1 MPKYIKKRKR
11 EDDKQ
16 KFGCIYLLTNLIT
29 LLCYV
34 GKTIDFKRRMGEHK
48 RRKRKAY
55 ISYSIQKHGW
65 HNFKKEILIDNIPE
79 EALNNLEI
87 YYIAFYNTM
96 CPYGYNLTRG
106 GEGTSGYKASKET
119 REKLSQA
126 TIRHQAKR
134 DRFGS
139 VDFQK
144 KHNKYR
150 ARGPGPMEIH
160 IGMYF
165 TRAKAEKALKH
176 FLKSGERMESD
187 LVTRKRGK
195 GCIVK
200 RGKQYRAI
208 YTRNKKKKS
217 KSFGTVEE
225 CEEWL
230 QSNPITE

>member
-1 MPKYIKKRKR
+1 MTKRKR
-11 EDDKQ
+11 EDEQ
-16 KFGCIYLLTNLIT
+16 RFGCIYFLTNLIT
-29 LLCYV
+29 LMCYV
-34 GKTIDFKRRMGEHK
+34 GQSVNFKQRMKDHKNGKDIDS
-48 RRKRKAY
+48 
-55 ISYSIQKHGW
+55 SYVERSIRKHGW
-65 HNFKKEILIDNIPE
+65 HNFKVEILIDNIPE

-165 TRAKAEKALKH
+165 TRAKAEEALKH

-200 RGKQYRAI
+200 RGKRYRAI
-208 YTRNKKKKS
+208 YTRNKKKKT
-217 KSFGTVEE
+217 KSFSTVEE